1 MDWKKLLP
9 IAGIILFIYVLWR
22 FDPGK
27 ILTVFSTLP
36 PFYALLC
43 FLSIIPFLL
52 VVNFEW
58 QILLKKQHIHV
69 SYRYSL
75 KNYFIGYFYGFITPG
90 GLGNYLRALYL
101 REESNTPLPKCISNI
116 LTLNTIDLIALFII
130 SSIGGVFLLGQHP
143 YLFLISL
150 VALISVTAI
159 FIFFIRQNKS
169 KRLFEKLL
177 QTQIFQTAQRYM
189 DDPIETFYEDLP
201 RFKDLRLPFLISFF
215 SYVVFFTELYLIAQ
229 LFGITVPYLT
239 LFFMFAISATVASIP
254 ISIHGIGT
262 RDATLI
268 ALLSTYSI
276 SPENS
281 ISFTLFWFTVFW
293 VTPSIIGAF
302 ITVLEHKKLPPKKT
316 CTASNQKPASL

>member
-9 IAGIILFIYVLWR
+9 IAGIILLIYVLWR
-22 FDPGK
+22 FDVGK
-27 ILTVFSTLP
+27 ILAVFNTIN
-36 PFYALLC
+36 PFYAALC

-52 VVNFEW
+52 VVNLEW
-58 QILLKKQHIHV
+58 QILLKKQNIHV
-69 SYRYSL
+69 RFWYSF

-150 VALISVTAI
+150 VSLISVTAI

-169 KRLFEKLL
+169 KQLFQRLLR
-177 QTQIFQTAQRYM
+177 TQIFQTAQRFM

-201 RFKDLRLPFLISFF
+201 RFKDLWLPFLISFL

-229 LFGITVPYLT
+229 LFGITVPYPV
-239 LFFMFAISATVASIP
+239 LFFMFAISATIAAIP

-262 RDATLI
+262 RDATLV
-268 ALLSTYSI
+268 ALLSTYTI

-293 VTPSIIGAF
+293 VTPSIFGAF
-302 ITVLEHKKLPPKKT
+302 ITVLEHKKLPPRKKSNT
-316 CTASNQKPASL
+316 SNQDNHSL